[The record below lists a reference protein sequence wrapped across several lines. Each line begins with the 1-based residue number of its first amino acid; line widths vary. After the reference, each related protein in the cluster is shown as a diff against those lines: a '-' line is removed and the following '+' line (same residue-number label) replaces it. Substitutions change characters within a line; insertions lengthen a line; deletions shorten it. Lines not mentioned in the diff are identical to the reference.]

1 MARTPRPRLMWT
13 SGVLQTLRSSDQELR
28 MRSGERVEV
37 VGTTT
42 DATGPVVIVSAD
54 VRVLR
59 DGALLTVPAHL
70 VAKVRTEEA
79 PCVGADS

>member
-1 MARTPRPRLMWT
+1 MWT
-13 SGVLQTLRSSDQELR
+13 SGVLNTLRSSEPDLR
-28 MRSGERVEV
+28 MRSGQKVEV

-42 DATGPVVIVSAD
+42 DSTGPVPIVSAD

-70 VAKVRTEEA
+70 VGKVRTEESTS
-79 PCVGADS
+79 VGADS